1 MTKALKW
8 IWRQGI
14 VSTFLAGLGAILP
27 VLLTLVLIGWV
38 GSYLHA
44 LLGPDS
50 AAGDLFR
57 RLGLTFVTIDNKF
70 AAWAIGL
77 VPVLASIWLLG
88 LLVKSRARTLVQQA
102 IDGAVTHIPVV
113 KSVYG
118 AVSQLVGMLQ
128 KDKQQELTSMNV
140 VYCRFG
146 TNHGGG
152 FLALLVSPDI
162 YRFGEMDHRV
172 VYVPT
177 SPIPMSGGIV
187 FVPAE
192 NVHKV
197 DMTAEQLMRIYF
209 SLGIFTSQVVPEKYI
224 QRAALPAEQSQTKE
238 NQPASDPPAE

>member
-1 MTKALKW
+1 MRKILAW

-38 GSYLHA
+38 ASYLHA

-57 RLGLTFVTIDNKF
+57 RLGLRFVTIDNKF

-77 VPVLASIWLLG
+77 VPVLMSIWALG
-88 LLVKSRARTLVQQA
+88 LLVKSRARTLVQRT

-113 KSVYG
+113 KGVYG
-118 AVSQLVGMLQ
+118 AVSQLVGVLQ
-128 KDKQQELTSMNV
+128 KDKQSDLTGLSV
-140 VYCRFG
+140 VYCHFG
-146 TNHGGG
+146 REHGGG
-152 FLALLVSPDI
+152 FLALLASPDL
-162 YRFGEMDHRV
+162 YRFGEVDHRV

-177 SPIPMSGGIV
+177 SPVPMTGGLV
-187 FVPAE
+187 FVPAA

-197 DMTAEQLMRIYF
+197 DMTAEQLMRMYF
-209 SLGIFTSQVVPEKYI
+209 SLGIFTSQVVPDKYVL
-224 QRAALPAEQSQTKE
+224 RAG
-238 NQPASDPPAE
+238 QPAKELPQ

>member
-1 MTKALKW
+1 MTRLLSW

-77 VPVLASIWLLG
+77 VPVLVSIWLLG
-88 LLVKSRARTLVQQA
+88 LLVKSRARTLVQRA

-113 KSVYG
+113 KSVYN
-118 AVSQLVGMLQ
+118 AISQLVSMLQ
-128 KDKQQELTSMNV
+128 KDKHTELTGMSV
-140 VYCRFG
+140 VYCHFG
-146 TNHGGG
+146 RDNGGG
-152 FLALLVSPDI
+152 FLALLASPDI
-162 YRFGEMDHRV
+162 YRFGDVDHRV

-187 FVPAE
+187 FVPAA

-197 DMTAEQLMRIYF
+197 DMSAEQLMRIYF
-209 SLGIFTSQVVPEKYI
+209 SLGIFTSQVVPERYI
-224 QRAALPAEQSQTKE
+224 QRAEQAGQGQQTGR
-238 NQPASDPPAE
+238 

>member
-1 MTKALKW
+1 MRKMLAW

-38 GSYLHA
+38 ASYLHA

-57 RLGLTFVTIDNKF
+57 RLGLRFVTIDNKF

-77 VPVLASIWLLG
+77 VPVLVSIWALG
-88 LLVKSRARTLVQQA
+88 VLVKSRARTLVQRT

-113 KSVYG
+113 KGVYS

-128 KDKQQELTSMNV
+128 KDKQTDLTGMSV
-140 VYCRFG
+140 VYCHFG
-146 TNHGGG
+146 RDHGGG
-152 FLALLVSPDI
+152 LLALLASPDL
-162 YRFGEMDHRV
+162 YRFGEVDYRV

-177 SPIPMSGGIV
+177 SPVPMTGGIV

-192 NVHKV
+192 NVRKV
-197 DMTAEQLMRIYF
+197 DMTAEQLLRIYF
-209 SLGIFTSQVVPEKYI
+209 SLGIFTSQVVPDKYV
-224 QRAALPAEQSQTKE
+224 QRAG
-238 NQPASDPPAE
+238 QPAKELPG